1 MVMSTVVT
9 STLVAS
15 IILMVNV
22 DHGDH
27 ECHWAKIQQT
37 NANGKRS
44 KALPIGQIYLY
55 YAKFDLFSSETLLN
69 RMGKEHWTS
78 NKSIMWSMPGKSIM
92 QPPTNPSLMCVT
104 NNQLWLF
111 RSSFIVFFSGMRRVK
126 DSNTRM
132 GCILT
137 FWHLKVCLI
146 ETQNLLSSSE
156 LDDLELAIP
165 SHGISSNHILLN
177 PIPLQIHNQ
186 SEWFW

>member
-1 MVMSTVVT
+1 MVTSTMVMSTVVT

-78 NKSIMWSMPGKSIM
+78 NKSIMWSMPRKSIM
-92 QPPTNPSLMCVT
+92 QPPTTPSLMCVT
-104 NNQLWLF
+104 NNQLWF
-111 RSSFIVFFSGMRRVK
+111 FDWSFIICFLGKRSVK

-137 FWHLKVCLI
+137 FLNLKVCL
-146 ETQNLLSSSE
+146 TLLSE

-177 PIPLQIHNQ
+177 SIPLQIHNQ